1 MNSPLREIRRMR
13 HEIKQRALRARDGDP
28 LMVRGAV
35 SYVIFLSNFFEP
47 G

>member
-1 MNSPLREIRRMR
+1 MR
-13 HEIKQRALRARDGDP
+13 HEIKQRALRACDGDP

-35 SYVIFLSNFFEP
+35 NSVIFLSNFFEP